1 MTSSDCDLC
10 AASRFTP
17 WFHEDDTCWIAECES
32 CAVPMVVWRQHGAEP
47 SEGELEHMLAELE
60 RVGAA
65 QLGPGKYWID
75 RLMRQIPE
83 HFHAHA
89 RPKW

>member
-1 MTSSDCDLC
+1 MSPPDCELC

-32 CAVPMVVWRQHGAEP
+32 CAVPMVVWRSHGAEP
-47 SEGELEHMLAELE
+47 PENAVAHMLSELE
-60 RVGAA
+60 RVGGS
-65 QLGPGKYWID
+65 QFGEGRFWVD
-75 RLMRQIPE
+75 RLMRQIPD

-89 RPKW
+89 RERW